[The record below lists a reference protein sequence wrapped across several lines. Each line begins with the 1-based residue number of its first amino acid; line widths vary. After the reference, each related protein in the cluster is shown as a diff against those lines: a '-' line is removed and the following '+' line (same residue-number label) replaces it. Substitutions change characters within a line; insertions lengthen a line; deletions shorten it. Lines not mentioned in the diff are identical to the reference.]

1 MKFSI
6 NKSYMK
12 LIEYYLNIFHYV
24 IYVYCIKYKR
34 FLPGYSPSHNSG
46 NILMILTVIP
56 SIIIFNSYL
65 LFYKVNNHPPIIEL
79 FLVITIPFYLLVWF
93 SVIHKEKYRLYFKE
107 FKQLPPEIIKKWQ
120 KNTRLMLL
128 AAFLLLVVSV
138 LLLNAL

>member
-1 MKFSI
+1 
-6 NKSYMK
+6 MK

-79 FLVITIPFYLLVWF
+79 FLVITIPFYPQIRNLTFQRPSCVYT
-93 SVIHKEKYRLYFKE
+93 SSHY
-107 FKQLPPEIIKKWQ
+107 
-120 KNTRLMLL
+120 
-128 AAFLLLVVSV
+128 
-138 LLLNAL
+138 

>member
-34 FLPGYSPSHNSG
+34 FLPDYSPSLNSG
-46 NILMILTVIP
+46 IIMMSLSLILVMQLL
-56 SIIIFNSYL
+56 IIHSLIYKIFHISYSSDYD
-65 LFYKVNNHPPIIEL
+65 FYS
-79 FLVITIPFYLLVWF
+79 TIFFELLVWF

-120 KNTRLMLL
+120 KNTHLALLITLM
-128 AAFLLLVVSV
+128 FLVVSM
-138 LLLNAL
+138 LLLNVL

>member
-65 LFYKVNNHPPIIEL
+65 LFYKVNNHPLIIVL
-79 FLVITIPFYLLVWF
+79 FLVITIPFYLFVWF
-93 SVIHKEKYRLYFKE
+93 SVLHKDKYRLYFKD

>member
-56 SIIIFNSYL
+56 SIIIFNRDV
-65 LFYKVNNHPPIIEL
+65 YKRQVRS
-79 FLVITIPFYLLVWF
+79 LVISDYQEELEKEWVKSLRQKY
-93 SVIHKEKYRLYFKE
+93 SVVVN
-107 FKQLPPEIIKKWQ
+107 PEV
-120 KNTRLMLL
+120 L
-128 AAFLLLVVSV
+128 ATV
-138 LLLNAL
+138 NKH